1 MECRVYI
8 RKGWDTKAI
17 DCKSIDEAIKFAR
30 FGAFLLDIK
39 IKKALSKKDWI
50 KWDNNSCCFEYD
62 ITSDKHKD
70 DAFTSVCIR
79 SQAIPISLYG
89 KNIKQIEKNIAS
101 KK

>member
-1 MECRVYI
+1 MEYRVYI

-39 IKKALSKKDWI
+39 IKKTLSKKDWI
-50 KWDNNSCCFEYD
+50 KWDNYSCCFEYD
-62 ITSDKHKD
+62 ITSEKHKN
-70 DAFTSVCIR
+70 DAFISVCIR

-89 KNIKQIEKNIAS
+89 KNIKQIEKNIES